1 MGKTIRT
8 YSELIR
14 LPTFLER
21 FRYLS
26 LKGVVAQE
34 TFGFDRYLNQAFY
47 ASKEWKQIRN
57 QIILR
62 DNGCDLGVDG
72 YPICGKAIIHHLN
85 PVTVDD
91 IVKQSEFLLNP
102 EYLICTTR
110 LYPLREAKTILV
122 RGRGEHYLDSILI
135 SIKKLLGIT
144 EDYEHFDPD
153 IIMHINSVF
162 SILTQLGVG
171 SADGFSI
178 TGAGET
184 WSDYIQDEKKLEMV
198 KSYIYQKVR
207 LLFDPPTSSALME
220 AANNA
225 VAELEWRLNAAVE
238 NVESGE

>member
-8 YSELIR
+8 YSELMR

-102 EYLICTTR
+102 EYLICTTHQTHN
-110 LYPLREAKTILV
+110 AI
-122 RGRGEHYLDSILI
+122 HYGDEN
-135 SIKKLLGIT
+135 LL
-144 EDYEHFDPD
+144 P
-153 IIMHINSVF
+153 S
-162 SILTQLGVG
+162 L
-171 SADGFSI
+171 
-178 TGAGET
+178 
-184 WSDYIQDEKKLEMV
+184 
-198 KSYIYQKVR
+198 
-207 LLFDPPTSSALME
+207 P
-220 AANNA
+220 
-225 VAELEWRLNAAVE
+225 VE
-238 NVESGE
+238 RSKNDTCPWKR